1 MEKLKLPSRYLDRL
15 EKESRSLGIPIRIR
29 KSVWEKVTEAA
40 EETGMKK
47 VNLAEILLLYALD
60 NVEYVTTEEYLKE
73 NEYNIGD
80 DE

>member
-15 EKESRSLGIPIRIR
+15 EKESRSFGTPIRIR

-47 VNLAEILLLYALD
+47 VTLAEILLLYALD

>member
-73 NEYNIGD
+73 NECNIGD

>member
-15 EKESRSLGIPIRIR
+15 EKESRSFGIPIRIR

-73 NEYNIGD
+73 NECNIGD

>member
-15 EKESRSLGIPIRIR
+15 EKESRSLGMPIRIR
-29 KSVWEKVTEAA
+29 KAVWEKVTEAA

-47 VNLAEILLLYALD
+47 VTLAEILLLYALD

>member
-47 VNLAEILLLYALD
+47 VTLAEILLLYALD

-73 NEYNIGD
+73 NEYNMGA